1 MESTIYRTSDF
12 YLASW
17 LLLNGLHL
25 QKVDHSNL
33 RRSTFIFFDQTDRS
47 ELVNKF
53 LDGSAIGNIADFVE
67 CIRKAKRLLY
77 SREDY
82 GA

>member
-1 MESTIYRTSDF
+1 MPSTLYRTSDF

-25 QKVDHSNL
+25 QKVDHLN
-33 RRSTFIFFDQTDRS
+33 RQRSTFMFLDQPERL
-47 ELVNKF
+47 ELVNRF
-53 LDGSAIGNIADFVE
+53 LDCSAIGNIADFVE
-67 CIRKAKRLLY
+67 CVRKAKRLLY
-77 SREDY
+77 SSEDY